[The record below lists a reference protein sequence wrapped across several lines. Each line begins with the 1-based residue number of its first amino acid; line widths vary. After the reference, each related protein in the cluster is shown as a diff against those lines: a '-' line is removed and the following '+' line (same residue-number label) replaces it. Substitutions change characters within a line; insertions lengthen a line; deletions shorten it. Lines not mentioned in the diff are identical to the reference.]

1 MENEG
6 TEQVTEGAVET
17 TETTGTKGP
26 NYEEQFGTDKE
37 LQSFVDKKVTQ
48 GINTA
53 LEKARKQW
61 EIEQDNQK
69 SEAEKLANMT
79 EKQKQEYELRK
90 ANSERDNALNE
101 LNAYKLKEQAQNIAN
116 EKGVDSSLLSFID
129 FRTIKAEEVTT
140 KIEELSNLFNKAVE
154 KAVNDKLKEKS
165 PISQNGTSGVEKKI
179 YEIPNMY

>member
-1 MENEG
+1 MEQEN
-6 TEQVTEGAVET
+6 TTEGAVNE
-17 TETTGTKGP
+17 TETTGAT

-69 SEAEKLANMT
+69 TEAEKLASMT

-90 ANSERDNALNE
+90 ANTERDNALNE
-101 LNAYKLKEQAQNIAN
+101 LNAYKLKEQAQSIAN
-116 EKGVDSSLLSFID
+116 EKGVDSTLLSFID
-129 FRTIKAEEVTT
+129 FKTVKAEEVTT
-140 KIEELSNLFNKAVE
+140 RIEELSNLFNKAVE
-154 KAVNDKLKEKS
+154 KAVNEKLKEKT
-165 PISQNGTSGVEKKI
+165 PISQNGTNGVEKTTH
-179 YEIPNMY
+179 EIPTLF